1 MKKFKVDLH
10 LHTNASYDAV
20 TTFDDLKKAYR
31 LGKFDAVAITDH
43 GTIRNA
49 IDFAKRAQFP
59 VIVSEEIKTCD
70 GDVIGLFLKNEIADQ
85 QGVLETMF
93 EIHSQGG
100 LVSIP
105 HPFDFLKSG
114 LREEKVLQVLGGIDL
129 FETHN
134 FSSGAGI
141 FKSNLDKAINFA
153 KKYNLTAAAG
163 SDSHIPSEIGMAFL
177 EFENVDEGIL
187 ENPQIFL
194 QNCANA
200 TPKMLGEPDY
210 KLLFKHLANLA
221 YMRKAFIPDLQ
232 CLFRAFFGSKF

>member
-10 LHTNASYDAV
+10 LHTNVSYDAV
-20 TTFDDLKKAYR
+20 ITFDDLQKAYQ
-31 LGKFDAVAITDH
+31 LGRFDAVAITDH

-49 IDFAKRAQFP
+49 VEFAKKAQFP

-70 GDVIGLFLKNEIADQ
+70 GDVIGLFLKKEIAEH
-85 QGVLETMF
+85 QGVLETMY

-105 HPFDFLKSG
+105 HPFDSLKCG
-114 LREEKVLQVLGGIDL
+114 LPEEKVLQVLGGIDL

-134 FSSGAGI
+134 FSYGAGI
-141 FKSNLDKAINFA
+141 FKNNLNKVIDFA

-163 SDSHIPSEIGMAFL
+163 SDAHIKSEICTAFL
-177 EFENVDEGIL
+177 EFENTDENIL
-187 ENPQIFL
+187 QNAQTFL

-200 TPKMLGEPDY
+200 VPKMLGEPDY
-210 KLLFKHLANLA
+210 KLLLKHFTNLA
-221 YMRKAFIPDLQ
+221 YMKKSFIPNLH
-232 CLFRAFFGSKF
+232 CLAHVFFSKL